1 MEKENPSKVYFC
13 SRINAENLVKAY
25 QALGR
30 EAKGRVAIKLS
41 TGEAGNPNHL
51 STDVIKQLVQLTK
64 GTIVECNTAYEGRRN
79 TVAEHMQ
86 TAAEHGFTAIADVDI
101 MDAEGDIELPVRNGR
116 HLNRNYVGKT
126 GKTTTS
132 QSCCRTSRDI
142 LWQDSEAR

>member
-86 TAAEHGFTAIADVDI
+86 TAAEHGFTA
-101 MDAEGDIELPVRNGR
+101 PP
-116 HLNRNYVGKT
+116 
-126 GKTTTS
+126 
-132 QSCCRTSRDI
+132 
-142 LWQDSEAR
+142 